1 VAHDGPGAALLP
13 VETALAR
20 ILESAEPLDRES
32 VPLAAA
38 PGRVLAKAV
47 AARLTQPPFNASAMD
62 GYAVRAADAATP
74 GARLTLIGQSAAGH
88 AFEGSVAPGQAVR
101 IFTGAPVPD
110 GADAV
115 LIQENATHDGDSVR
129 VDEPVRQG
137 QNVRPAGF
145 DFKTGETVIGAGALV
160 SPRHIALAAASG
172 RASLEVVRRPK
183 VAILATGDELV
194 LPGMTPAPSQIVSST
209 PPALAAMVSAAGG
222 APGFLGIAK
231 DTLEDLRR
239 HLANALDADIVVTI
253 GGASV
258 GDHDLVHKALAD
270 RGVTLDFW
278 KIAMRPGKPM
288 MFGRKGMQ
296 RFIGLPGNPV
306 SALICAEVFLMPLV
320 RRLAGRAEAGRMRAV
335 ALGSAIEANGPRKHF
350 MRAKLGC
357 AADGTETVTP
367 LSSQDSSLLFT
378 LATADAL
385 IVREPDAPAAKAGE
399 EVDVMGF
406 GV

>member
-1 VAHDGPGAALLP
+1 MAHDASSGALLA

-20 ILESAEPLDRES
+20 ILDGAASLDWEN
-32 VPLAAA
+32 VPLAQAA
-38 PGRVLAKAV
+38 GRVLAREV
-47 AARLTQPPFNASAMD
+47 SARLTQPPFNASAMD
-62 GYAVRAADAATP
+62 GYAVVAADAGAV
-74 GARLTLIGQSAAGH
+74 GARLEVIGQSAAGH
-88 AFEGSVAPGQAVR
+88 AFDGCVAAGQAVR

-115 LIQENATHDGDSVR
+115 LIQEDASRDGDTVIVNEAVR
-129 VDEPVRQG
+129 AG

-145 DFKTGETVIGAGALV
+145 DFKAGDRVMAAGARV

-172 RASLEVVRRPK
+172 RASLDVVRRPK
-183 VAILATGDELV
+183 VAIMATGDELV
-194 LPGMTPAPSQIVSST
+194 LPGVTPAPAQIISST

-222 APGFLGIAK
+222 APGFLGIAA
-231 DTLEDLRR
+231 DTLDDLAR
-239 HLANALDADIVVTI
+239 HLAKARDADIVVTI

-270 RGVTLDFW
+270 KGVTFDFW

-288 MFGRKGMQ
+288 MFGRKGAQ
-296 RFIGLPGNPV
+296 RFVGLPGNPV

-320 RRLAGRAEAGRMRAV
+320 RRLAGRAETGGLRRV

-350 MRAKLGC
+350 MRAKLGRSP
-357 AADGTETVTP
+357 DGAETVTP
-367 LSSQDSSLLFT
+367 LSSQDSSLLLT
-378 LATADAL
+378 LATADVL
-385 IVREPDAPAAKAGE
+385 IVRAPGAPAAQAGE
-399 EVDVMGF
+399 AVDVMGF